1 MAYQPPSIGS
11 DGFSIP
17 SYQAILAWL
26 NQNYLAIFGQSAYLG
41 SDSADE
47 MDIAIRSLQAANTN
61 QALQAIYLSFN
72 PLTAIGASLDLIGML
87 IGTRRDAATNSTV
100 VVTLTGNPGTVITS
114 GVVSDTNGNYWN
126 LGSPATIGGGGTVNV
141 IATAQNV
148 GAITVNIGA
157 VTTIVTPTAGWTSVT
172 NSAAGVPGV
181 PVEADS
187 HYRAR
192 LLISQ
197 SQPSLALRTGTAA
210 NVAGVAGVTRSI
222 VYENQYGNTTSYGVC
237 NTANVDSASPPND
250 NVIILETGYPFDATM
265 VGNAAVINNGSP
277 NTILGY
283 VSPTELTLTTPPGT
297 QTGVPFYIGDGIAL
311 GPKNSI
317 TCVVEGGAAAAI
329 ALAIYTNKCP
339 GCLTN
344 GTTSTTVTDPNN
356 PTVAMVISFDVLAYL
371 PIYVSLNVHPLQGF
385 TSATQAAI
393 IANIVAYLNSLG
405 IGHSVVWSEL
415 FGAAV
420 MANPNPA
427 APLFSIHALTLGVA
441 PGPSGT
447 ADVPVSYNVASSGI
461 TADVIVTLV

>member
-1 MAYQPPSIGS
+1 
-11 DGFSIP
+11 
-17 SYQAILAWL
+17 
-26 NQNYLAIFGQSAYLG
+26 
-41 SDSADE
+41 

-72 PLTAIGASLDLIGML
+72 PLTAIGSALDLIGIV

-126 LGSPATIGGGGTVNV
+126 LGSPATIGSGGTVNV

-192 LLISQ
+192 LLSSQ

-210 NVAGVAGVTRSI
+210 KVAGVSGVTRSI

-250 NVIILETGYPFDATM
+250 NVIILKTGYPFDATM
-265 VGNAAVINNGSP
+265 VGQAVVIGVTSY
-277 NTILGY
+277 TIAGY

-297 QTGVPFYIGDGIAL
+297 QSGVPFYIGDGIAL
-311 GPKNSI
+311 GPRNSI

-344 GTTSTTVTDPNN
+344 GTTSTTVTDSNN
-356 PTVAMVISFDVLAYL
+356 PTVTMVISFDVLAYL

-405 IGHSVVWSEL
+405 IGQSVVWSEL

-420 MANPNPA
+420 IANPNPA
-427 APLFSIHALTLGVA
+427 APLFSIHALTLGTS
-441 PGPSGT
+441 PGPVGT
-447 ADVPVSYNVASSGI
+447 SDVPVSHNVASSGI